1 MGRPSAMSHYAV
13 QGSMY
18 AQPVCGRDQE
28 LLAVSM
34 RAAGMLVSAQRKLK
48 QLTKHQHELVPLL
61 LPAGEQLQ
69 QQL

>member
-1 MGRPSAMSHYAV
+1 MQGAMNVH
-13 QGSMY
+13 
-18 AQPVCGRDQE
+18 PTCGRDQE
-28 LLAVSM
+28 LLTVNM

-48 QLTKHQHELVPLL
+48 QLTKHQRELLPLL